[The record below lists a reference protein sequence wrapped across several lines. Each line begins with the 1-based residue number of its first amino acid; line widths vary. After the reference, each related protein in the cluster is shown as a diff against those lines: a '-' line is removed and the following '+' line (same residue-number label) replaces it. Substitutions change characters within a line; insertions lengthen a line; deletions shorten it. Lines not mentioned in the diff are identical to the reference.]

1 MYKII
6 IINLRR
12 NIMKIHKKHILVSA
26 LVLALGAAVYIN
38 WQFSSSPNT
47 KAATKELGAAT
58 YVSRDTAATVDES
71 ALRSNSLT
79 AGEKLTAARIERTQ
93 TQDKALDTAKEILTL
108 ADSSDDA
115 KKSAVE
121 QANAIEQRIMTQNSI
136 ENILIAKG
144 FSDVLCYVSDSGCT
158 VTVLKSEMQKD
169 SPLIIKDAV
178 LSQLKVSF
186 NDIVIIE
193 L

>member
-6 IINLRR
+6 ILNLRR

-26 LVLALGAAVYIN
+26 LVLALGAEVYIN

-108 ADSSDDA
+108 ADSSDEA

-121 QANAIEQRIMTQNSI
+121 QANAIEQRIMTQNTI